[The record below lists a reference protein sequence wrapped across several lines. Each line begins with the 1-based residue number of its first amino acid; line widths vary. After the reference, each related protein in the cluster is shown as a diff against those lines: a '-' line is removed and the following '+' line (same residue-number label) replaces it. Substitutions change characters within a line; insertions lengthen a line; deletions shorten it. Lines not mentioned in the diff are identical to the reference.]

1 MVGEMAHWVK
11 VLATKTEDLHSVL
24 RTHMVEGES
33 YYPTLSSEILL
44 CSVAEMPAPA
54 VQNE

>member
-1 MVGEMAHWVK
+1 MAHWVK